1 MRNRATWLATI
12 VVLLLTTQL
21 GKAQEPAPSERVNPM
36 EVARSRMERGQA
48 LYQAGRFIESA
59 EEFLR
64 AYEAQPFA
72 AFLFNAGV
80 AYEKVDDPTRAADFF
95 SRYLDADPQT
105 TDKRDVTARIERLR
119 GIARARD
126 QQVAAQTAAEQ
137 AVDDQTA
144 ANARAELELAR
155 QRVAELEAQLAQAR
169 TQKGENFKSL
179 LSVQTKPEDATI
191 VLKDQNGQQLARHT
205 GSPFAQTLVE
215 GRYTVEVEHPKYKT
229 ISAPLS
235 VAAGKVYVVITEMSQ
250 GQFLGFLRVATN
262 VPGASVRIDKHEEGA
277 VGQTPFQN
285 PIATGKHHLWIEKP
299 GYVTVERDVEVGV
312 GDQIDVKADLERVDY
327 GRVRVVASRADARVQ
342 IDGKDV
348 GAVPVELDV
357 KAGPHEVR
365 VTAPDMKVWQQVVSV
380 ARGQIT
386 PVRVRLLPA
395 VGRAGAWVTAGVAAA
410 FLGAGIGTGIA
421 GSHLEDDLKKAQD
434 SGVLADNDERMQR
447 GKYLYIASDVS
458 YALSVSFALLATY
471 YFIRDPLPDSEGR
484 VLEPRDWAFGPIL
497 SPDRAGGNLH
507 VRF

>member
-1 MRNRATWLATI
+1 MIALSLGTTS
-12 VVLLLTTQL
+12 LL
-21 GKAQEPAPSERVNPM
+21 AQEPAPAERVNPM

-80 AYEKVDDPTRAADFF
+80 AYEKVDDPSRAADFF
-95 SRYLDADPQT
+95 TRYLDADPQT

-126 QQVAAQTAAEQ
+126 QQLAAQTAAEQ
-137 AVDDQTA
+137 APDEQA
-144 ANARAELELAR
+144 AATARAELELAR
-155 QRVAELEAQLAQAR
+155 QRVADLEAQLAQAR
-169 TQKGENFKSL
+169 TQKGEAFKSM

-229 ISAPLS
+229 ISAPLT

-250 GQFLGFLRVATN
+250 GQFLGFLRVVTN
-262 VPGASVRIDKHEEGA
+262 VPGAAVRIDKYDEGA
-277 VGQTPFQN
+277 LGQTPFQN
-285 PIATGKHHLWIEKP
+285 PIATGKHHVWIEKP
-299 GYVTVERDVEVGV
+299 GYVPIERDVDIGV
-312 GDQIDVKADLERVDY
+312 GDQVEVKADLERVDY
-327 GRVRVVASRADARVQ
+327 GRVRVVASQSDARVQ

-348 GAVPVELDV
+348 GSVPVELDL
-357 KAGPHEVR
+357 KAGLHEVR
-365 VTAPDMKVWQQVVSV
+365 VSAPNMKVWQQTVSV

-386 PVRVRLLPA
+386 PVRVRLLPS
-395 VGRAGAWVTAGVAAA
+395 VSRAAAWVTAGVAAG
-410 FLGAGIGTGIA
+410 FLGAGIATGIV
-421 GSHLEDDLKKAQD
+421 GSHLEDDLRKAQ
-434 SGVLADNDERMQR
+434 STSVLANNDGRMKR
-447 GKYLYIASDVS
+447 GKLLYIASDVS
-458 YALSVSFALLATY
+458 YGLTVSFALLATY

-484 VLEPRDWAFGPIL
+484 VLEPRDWAFAPTL
-497 SPDRAGGNLH
+497 SPEHAGANLH